1 MDYKVEDD
9 DFLISCTLFQMD
21 REESIFCEMRAEN
34 SCKIR
39 VLVLLLQVRVFVLL
53 LQVDGCAC
61 VPDMC
66 RRGCRRGRGIRVWRP
81 WRGRR
86 RADRQAEASIAGVH
100 NCFQRRW
107 RGGLPL
113 LSLYLRGR
121 LTANRLVGT
130 TS

>member
-39 VLVLLLQVRVFVLL
+39 VFVLL

-61 VPDMC
+61 VPDMR

-86 RADRQAEASIAGVH
+86 RADRQAEAIIAGVYD
-100 NCFQRRW
+100 CFQRRW
-107 RGGLPL
+107 RGGLPF

-121 LTANRLVGT
+121 LTANRLGGT